1 MSMVKKIVQSLD
13 GEIHVDSEINQGT
26 QVTVHFPLNPAT
38 IHKDPRNNSPST
50 QLKMPPNP
58 VSMLRVEC
66 PDKTVAFFGF
76 ETVATILLKD
86 SVQFYL
92 TEWYHF
98 SIIRDVHRA
107 DFVIID
113 ETSVDD
119 IFSKFASN
127 ALPNRIVALRSTT
140 IRDKSLPVAIH
151 SILKPVGPYG
161 LAKVLLNCWTRT
173 PPRTP
178 EDELPLA
185 LAAQPKKPTLEFS
198 PVPKQSVA
206 VPPQETLK
214 PIHATAFQQPK
225 VEAKVTQEVC
235 NFSKLSFP
243 HFERLLTPEFSRR

>member
-1 MSMVKKIVQSLD
+1 MSMVKKIVSSLN

-26 QVTVHFPLNPAT
+26 QVTVHFPLDPAIYHT
-38 IHKDPRNNSPST
+38 DSRNNSPST
-50 QLKMPPNP
+50 ETRMPPNP

-98 SIIRDVHRA
+98 SIIRDVQRA

-119 IFSKFASN
+119 IFSKFAAN
-127 ALPNRIVALRSTT
+127 ALPHRIVALRSTT
-140 IRDKSLPVAIH
+140 MRDRSLPATIH

-178 EDELPLA
+178 EDELSLTLP
-185 LAAQPKKPTLEFS
+185 AQPEKQVLELRPVQDQLIVVPPEETSKPT
-198 PVPKQSVA
+198 Q
-206 VPPQETLK
+206 
-214 PIHATAFQQPK
+214 ATAIQQPM
-225 VEAKVTQEVC
+225 VEANVVQQVC
-235 NFSKLSFP
+235 NFTSKDSTF
-243 HFERLLTPEFSRR
+243 